1 MTVHGR
7 DPKVLVQIGKPV
19 EKFHTVTDTLSIGQD
34 SIPDSGSSGILEA
47 DLREI
52 ELTVQVL
59 RGPDLRRIRQ

>member
-1 MTVHGR
+1 MQMDG
-7 DPKVLVQIGKPV
+7 LM
-19 EKFHTVTDTLSIGQD
+19 EKFHIDTDTLSIGRS